1 MPLIKKSSNSIWRV
15 WSGPW
20 KVGQKGVDRVFDGA
34 PRSRGKVLKTRHV
47 GPIRLRLSE
56 LRQQQLNRLLDFEC

>member
-20 KVGQKGVDRVFDGA
+20 KVGQKDNKKKVGVKSPSTSVR
-34 PRSRGKVLKTRHV
+34 T
-47 GPIRLRLSE
+47 E
-56 LRQQQLNRLLDFEC
+56 